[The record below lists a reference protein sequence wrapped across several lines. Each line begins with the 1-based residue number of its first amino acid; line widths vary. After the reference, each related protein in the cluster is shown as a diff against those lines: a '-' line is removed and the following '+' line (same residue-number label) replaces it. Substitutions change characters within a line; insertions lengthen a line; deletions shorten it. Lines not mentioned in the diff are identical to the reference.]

1 MGQGPDYEH
10 WTLKDLKRFAD
21 RIDSLQAELSVAAFR
36 CTDPRIRVRANV
48 AELMLRAVG
57 NILEHEPDDEGAKRY
72 TLGKLN
78 NGIGQY
84 GMRAELV
91 PNSRPVKS
99 YVLRRDGRPRQ

>member
-1 MGQGPDYEH
+1 MGQEPDYEH
-10 WTLKDLKRFAD
+10 WTLKDLKRVTD
-21 RIDSLQAELSVAAFR
+21 RIDRLQSELSAAAVR
-36 CTDPRIRVRANV
+36 CTDRRIRVRANA

-72 TLGKLN
+72 TLSKLN

-91 PNSRPVKS
+91 PDSRPVKS
-99 YVLRRDGRPRQ
+99 YVIRRDGHS